1 MTKQRVLSG
10 IQATGKLHLG
20 NYIGAITQFL
30 DAQEKHDS
38 FIFVAD
44 LHALSIPEAVKP
56 HALHEKSREV
66 MGILLACGIDP
77 EKTTLFIQSHVRE
90 HTELCWTLACVTP
103 LGWLERM
110 TQYKTKAKKQES
122 VGTGLLLYPALQA
135 ADILLYEPD
144 FVPVGEDQK
153 QHIELT
159 CDIAQRF
166 NHLFGTTF
174 RIPKV
179 AIRESGARI
188 MGLDDP
194 AQKMSKS
201 TGEVKTGHAV
211 SLLDP
216 ESAIKK
222 TVMSAVTDSGQ
233 KTRFSEASP
242 GVVNLLTIYE
252 LLSKEKRPAIEA
264 RFAGQGYGTLKKAV
278 FEVVVETLRPI
289 QARYAELAKDPAHLD
304 QLIARGAERARA
316 VAGPVM
322 ARARAAVGVG

>member
-1 MTKQRVLSG
+1 MKKQRVLSG

-20 NYIGAITQFL
+20 NYIGAISQFL

-56 HALHEKSREV
+56 LALREKSREIV
-66 MGILLACGIDP
+66 ALLLACGIDP
-77 EKTTLFIQSHVRE
+77 ERTTLFIQSHIRE

-144 FVPVGEDQK
+144 LVPVGEDQK

-159 CDIAQRF
+159 CDIAARF

-174 RIPKV
+174 RMPKV
-179 AIRESGARI
+179 VTRESGARI

-194 AQKMSKS
+194 SAKMSKS
-201 TGEVKTGHAV
+201 TSEVKAGHAV
-211 SLLDP
+211 SLLDT
-216 ESAIKK
+216 EGVIKK
-222 TVMSAVTDSGQ
+222 AIMSAVTDSGQ
-233 KTRFSEASP
+233 ETRFKEASP
-242 GVVNLLTIYE
+242 GVLNLLTIYE
-252 LLSKEKRPAIEA
+252 LLSKESRPAIEA
-264 RFAGQGYGTLKKAV
+264 RFAGQGYGLLKKSTL
-278 FEVVVETLRPI
+278 EVVMETLRPI
-289 QARYAELAKDPAHLD
+289 QQRYRTLAEDHAHLD
-304 QLIARGAERARA
+304 RLIKQGAERALA
-316 VAGPVM
+316 VAAPVM
-322 ARARAAVGVG
+322 AKVRAAVGVG